1 MTCASSI
8 FQCYHDLLAAHTH
21 TQIGAS
27 EHGINGT
34 GYFTRSNK
42 EGKKPRKCKAQGTFG
57 ARDTISNLRMCGL
70 MKSPNCFW
78 FKPDSND
85 SMVSWKRFHCLDS
98 TYGWPQTGCK
108 CVNTNGSMMQQ
119 FVMFTPLLSTAFQ
132 LLSST
137 AWHDAS
143 TCFSSELGGR
153 FVRRRS
159 SNFSWSRFAKSPAL
173 SITSNAKMPS
183 HTTLWHCTYIQ
194 VTACC

>member
-1 MTCASSI
+1 
-8 FQCYHDLLAAHTH
+8 
-21 TQIGAS
+21 
-27 EHGINGT
+27 
-34 GYFTRSNK
+34 
-42 EGKKPRKCKAQGTFG
+42 
-57 ARDTISNLRMCGL
+57 MCGL

-78 FKPDSND
+78 FKPGSND
-85 SMVSWKRFHCLDS
+85 SMVSWKRFQGLDC
-98 TYGWPQTGCK
+98 TDGWPQTGFK
-108 CVNTNGSMMQQ
+108 RVNTNGSMMQQ

-132 LLSST
+132 FLSST

-183 HTTLWHCTYIQ
+183 HTTLWHCTILYLHSGHGVLLNLLLSAYMKTEEQDSNCMTIQ
-194 VTACC
+194 L